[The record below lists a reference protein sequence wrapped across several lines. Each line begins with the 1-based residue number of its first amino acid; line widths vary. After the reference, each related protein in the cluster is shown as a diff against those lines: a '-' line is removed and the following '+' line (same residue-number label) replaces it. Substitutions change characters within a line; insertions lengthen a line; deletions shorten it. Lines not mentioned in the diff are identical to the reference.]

1 MKPHAFRI
9 FLLSKLPHL
18 IKGNLLDVDI
28 LEGMS
33 YNGR

>member
-1 MKPHAFRI
+1 MKPNAFRI

-28 LEGMS
+28 EGMS